1 MPPGERAQALRPP
14 LHRGT
19 LRCEI
24 ATTHRGSPHVGE
36 QDPLDLRRQ
45 TRRRNDD
52 SFLVQLARARR
63 HAAWRHAAHVGMV
76 RADDAVPAD
85 LAVDFDCADEG
96 EIGKVTAA
104 AVGIVENE
112 QVTRL
117 WLEAADGRHGVSE
130 GAEVH
135 RNVRRLGD
143 HLAIGIEQRS
153 RCVAAFADIR

>member
-1 MPPGERAQALRPP
+1 MRCDVSTLPAATALGGRAFTRQPGGAVTAIARD
-14 LHRGT
+14 T

-85 LAVDFDCADEG
+85 LAVDFDYADEG

-112 QVTRL
+112 QV
-117 WLEAADGRHGVSE
+117 
-130 GAEVH
+130 
-135 RNVRRLGD
+135 
-143 HLAIGIEQRS
+143 
-153 RCVAAFADIR
+153 